1 MFGSKRKGPADTPFA
16 HSDDCK
22 TKDAEPKWWSEPGSG
37 GRWQRVCSCH
47 TEYAHLDD
55 GKLDPNASAAEP
67 AWTAHYHSPSC
78 SAQGIAQVVKVGRY
92 VDGGWRSECLVCGT
106 IQLYWWAPDMTDR
119 DGRPV
124 RREGSVWYAYETK
137 HVLTATG

>member
-1 MFGSKRKGPADTPFA
+1 MWGRRKGPVDTPFD
-16 HSDDCK
+16 HGSDCK
-22 TKDAEPKWWSEPGSG
+22 TPAAKPEWGYEGN
-37 GRWQRVCSCH
+37 GRWQRVCTCH

-55 GKLDPNASAAEP
+55 GKLDPNASATEP
-67 AWTAHYHSPSC
+67 AWRAHMHTPSC
-78 SAQGIAQVVKVGRY
+78 QGRQIAQVVKVGRY

-124 RREGSVWYAYETK
+124 RRDGSVWYAYETK
-137 HVLTATG
+137 HVLTETG